1 MTCSAVT
8 AMTVTAAMQTLLTMT
23 LVTWVLQIGLTQ
35 PVLCVSVTEVM
46 EECPLAYSIQRKY
59 VDGC

>member
-1 MTCSAVT
+1 
-8 AMTVTAAMQTLLTMT
+8 MTVTAAMQTLLTMT

-35 PVLCVSVTEVM
+35 PVLYVSVM
-46 EECPLAYSIQRKY
+46 RGDGRGSLAYSIQRKY